1 MISAVVLAA
10 GVSQR
15 MGQPKPLF
23 KLGRKTILQ
32 HVLANLRASRVDEI
46 VVVLGHRAQAVA
58 PSLKGTGCKIVVNPD
73 YARGMSSSIRRGL
86 SAVHPRA
93 QAVLIAL
100 GDQPYIPAQVIDRFL
115 SAYSRGDY
123 QIVVPTYGGQ
133 RGHPVIIGRRY
144 WPELRALKGDVGGR
158 DILLGHAGDVLEV
171 EVSVPGVLA
180 DIDRPGDVREAF
192 LGKEDP
198 GHDAGDP

>member
-1 MISAVVLAA
+1 MVLAA

-23 KLGRKTILQ
+23 KLGHKTILQ
-32 HVLANLRASRVDEI
+32 HVLANLRTSRVDEI
-46 VVVLGHRAQAVA
+46 VVVLGHRARQIV
-58 PSLKGTGCKIVVNPD
+58 PILRKTGCNVVINPD

-86 SAVHPRA
+86 CAVHPRA

-100 GDQPYIPAQVIDRFL
+100 GDQPYIPAQVIDRLL
-115 SAYSRGDY
+115 SEYSRGDY
-123 QIVVPTYGGQ
+123 QIVVPTYGGR
-133 RGHPVIIGRRY
+133 RGHPVIIGREY

-158 DILLGHAGDVLEV
+158 DILRGHPGDVLEV

-180 DIDRPGDVREAF
+180 DIDRPGDAREEL
-192 LGKEDP
+192 LGEEDP